1 MMMKLRI
8 TIEISENN
16 FEIAENLFFKF
27 FINSCENNRNL
38 PENVNNLK
46 KNIIIN
52 NNINQNEKIQKHQ
65 NYLKKFF
72 NLFFDDNKNEIKK

>member
-8 TIEISENN
+8 TIEISKNN
-16 FEIAENLFFKF
+16 FEIAESLFFKF

-46 KNIIIN
+46 NIIIN
-52 NNINQNEKIQKHQ
+52 NNINQNEKIHKHQ